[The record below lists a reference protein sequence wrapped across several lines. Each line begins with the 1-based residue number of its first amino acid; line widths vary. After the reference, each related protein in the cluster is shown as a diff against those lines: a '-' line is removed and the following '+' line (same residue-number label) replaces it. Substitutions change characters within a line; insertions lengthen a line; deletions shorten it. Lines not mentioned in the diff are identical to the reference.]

1 MGAGSAKGLQQP
13 EEDDEDRFSSSSEQ
27 WGNDQSASDDSGRK
41 DRDTSP
47 ESDIAPKTIPSVEN
61 GESSGHEEME
71 GKRRGLFTFSKK
83 KDDPD
88 KDKVDDFVDETNED
102 DKKKKG
108 GTKNNKNNAKKDNE
122 KKGFR
127 LFGWRK
133 DDKKNEK
140 DEALDEDINDLEK
153 TFDSLG
159 IVGKNSWG
167 DAPAK
172 PQKEA
177 VDDLELLEPMR
188 KRKNVRVRGPKG
200 MNGVVAGGTRG
211 QDKGGSGSSDV
222 GSTTSRRTF
231 KYSWETETGPTAPKQ
246 QEDEWEYKAV
256 VIEGFDIEKFRKANV
271 KEQVFDSASLPNAIG
286 DDFTTQEMKSPPL
299 RYDQN
304 EQQILAS
311 IERDFIH

>member
-47 ESDIAPKTIPSVEN
+47 KN

-88 KDKVDDFVDETNED
+88 KDKVDDF
-102 DKKKKG
+102 
-108 GTKNNKNNAKKDNE
+108 
-122 KKGFR
+122 
-127 LFGWRK
+127 

-140 DEALDEDINDLEK
+140 DEALDEGHQRPREDLRL
-153 TFDSLG
+153 LG

-231 KYSWETETGPTAPKQ
+231 KYSWETETGPMAPKQ

-271 KEQVFDSASLPNAIG
+271 KEQVFDSASLPNAI
-286 DDFTTQEMKSPPL
+286 
-299 RYDQN
+299 
-304 EQQILAS
+304 
-311 IERDFIH
+311 

>member
-1 MGAGSAKGLQQP
+1 MGQRP
-13 EEDDEDRFSSSSEQ
+13 VCF
-27 WGNDQSASDDSGRK
+27 GRQRK
-41 DRDTSP
+41 ERQGHVA

-140 DEALDEDINDLEK
+140 DEALDEGHQRPREDLRL
-153 TFDSLG
+153 LG

-231 KYSWETETGPTAPKQ
+231 KYSWETETGPMAPKQ

>member
-13 EEDDEDRFSSSSEQ
+13 DEDEEDRFSSSSEQ

-47 ESDIAPKTIPSVEN
+47 ESDVEPKAPPAVEN

-71 GKRRGLFTFSKK
+71 GKRRGLFHFSKK
-83 KDDPD
+83 KDESD
-88 KDKVDDFVDETNED
+88 KDRVDEFVDETNED

-108 GTKNNKNNAKKDNE
+108 GTKNNKDNAKKDNE

-140 DEALDEDINDLEK
+140 DEALDDDINDLEK

-167 DAPAK
+167 DAPAN
-172 PQKEA
+172 PPKEA

-188 KRKNVRVRGPKG
+188 KRKKRPSARSEGHERRRGGRDQRAERQRREREQRLGIDHVKKDLQVLVG
-200 MNGVVAGGTRG
+200 DGDGVLNAEAAGGRVG
-211 QDKGGSGSSDV
+211 VQSGH
-222 GSTTSRRTF
+222 GR
-231 KYSWETETGPTAPKQ
+231 W
-246 QEDEWEYKAV
+246 
-256 VIEGFDIEKFRKANV
+256 
-271 KEQVFDSASLPNAIG
+271 IG
-286 DDFTTQEMKSPPL
+286 IS
-299 RYDQN
+299 
-304 EQQILAS
+304 
-311 IERDFIH
+311 RDFRRLLPMIHRG

>member
-256 VIEGFDIEKFRKANV
+256 SCFSSQIWRRHFFAESFYPLSLHPLPMPYGLKFRDDKS
-271 KEQVFDSASLPNAIG
+271 KE
-286 DDFTTQEMKSPPL
+286 
-299 RYDQN
+299 
-304 EQQILAS
+304 
-311 IERDFIH
+311 

>member
-13 EEDDEDRFSSSSEQ
+13 EDEDEDRFSSSSEQ

-47 ESDIAPKTIPSVEN
+47 ESDVVPNAPAPPIVEN
-61 GESSGHEEME
+61 GESSEHEEMD
-71 GKRRGLFTFSKK
+71 GKRRGLFNFSKK
-83 KDDPD
+83 KDEQD

-102 DKKKKG
+102 DRKKKG
-108 GTKNNKNNAKKDNE
+108 GTKNNKDNAKKDSE

-133 DDKKNEK
+133 DDKKTEK
-140 DEALDEDINDLEK
+140 DAGLDDDINDLEK

-172 PQKEA
+172 PPKEA

-200 MNGVVAGGTRG
+200 MNGVVAGGTA
-211 QDKGGSGSSDV
+211 GSGSSDL

-231 KYSWETETGPTAPKQ
+231 KYSWETDKGSSTPKQ

-256 VIEGFDIEKFRKANV
+256 SKGNPRK
-271 KEQVFDSASLPNAIG
+271 
-286 DDFTTQEMKSPPL
+286 
-299 RYDQN
+299 
-304 EQQILAS
+304 
-311 IERDFIH
+311 